1 MINQTTYTVNTT
13 EGTVELTITPEN
25 SLLPNGDYYA
35 TGVYRLTSGT
45 VGMGEIV
52 FDENRIDW
60 DYNGMDGLTWEEAA
74 KVAGFIKNY
83 KDPAGADP
91 DLLQSPQ

>member
-1 MINQTTYTVNTT
+1 MINQTTYIINTA
-13 EGTVELTITPEN
+13 EGQVHLTITPVN
-25 SLLPNGDYYA
+25 SLLPNGDFYA
-35 TGVYRLTSGT
+35 TGVYKLTDGT

-52 FDENRIDW
+52 FEENGSDW
-60 DYNGMDGLTWEEAA
+60 TYNGMDELNWEQAA
-74 KVAGFIKNY
+74 EVAEFIKNY